1 MENYPP
7 PYSWSIRLSLFKNPV
22 ILRQL
27 GLAIGLP
34 FGVIILILALTAS
47 EPPYFYYA
55 MGLIGLLFLLTVLV
69 LLVVFRGTYH
79 VDYSVSDQGITG
91 RMQEGQAKKASRINR
106 AAVLLGLF
114 AGNCTAVGAGML
126 AEARQGQSLT
136 WGRVRKVTYKPR
148 SRRITLHAAL
158 GGSLVLFC
166 LPGNYGAIEQFIRM
180 KEGGG

>member
-1 MENYPP
+1 MDNHSPP
-7 PYSWSIRLSLFKNPV
+7 FSWSIRLSLFRNPV
-22 ILRQL
+22 LLRQL

-34 FGVIILILALTAS
+34 FGVMILILALTAS

-55 MGLIGLLFLLTVLV
+55 MGLIGLLFLLSALVLV
-69 LLVVFRGTYH
+69 VVFCGTYD

-91 RMQEGQAKKASRINR
+91 RMQEGQAKRAGRINR

-114 AGNCTAVGAGML
+114 AGNYTVAGAGML
-126 AEARQGQSLT
+126 AGARQGQSLT

-148 SRRITLHAAL
+148 NCRITLHAAL

-166 LPGNYGAIEQFIRM
+166 LPDNYGANEQ
-180 KEGGG
+180 